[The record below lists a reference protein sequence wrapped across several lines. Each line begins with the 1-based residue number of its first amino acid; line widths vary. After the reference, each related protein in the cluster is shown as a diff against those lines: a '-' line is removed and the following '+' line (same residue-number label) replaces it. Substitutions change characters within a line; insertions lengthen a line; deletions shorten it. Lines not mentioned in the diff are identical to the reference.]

1 MLLPL
6 APAAEP
12 APAPSLAAQPPAAP
26 PPADIADAARR
37 WRLKVVAPAW
47 LVSLVTHALLV
58 IVLGYVANQQLH
70 GTGAPINA
78 VLITTSSSADQE
90 DYFDDEQAVEV
101 AAAEQSS
108 DAPPTESEDGTS
120 QGAASGLAAI
130 ADGPPP
136 VDSTTAL
143 PSTEL
148 AAATAGEA
156 MSGTATG
163 AGGFASGPRRPAAI
177 RGKFAKTHVY
187 GVPGEGN
194 TFVYVFDHSSSMGTG
209 AGSPLASAKRE
220 LLASLDDLGDENRFQ
235 IIFYND
241 HQTIMDLGRGFE
253 GLVFAD
259 KRAKSLA
266 RQFVEA
272 IPADGATQHFQAL
285 QKALRMGPDVIFFL
299 TDADEPALTDA
310 RLGQIRRMNG
320 GRTTIN
326 TIEFGEGA
334 QPRRDNFLAR
344 IARDNGGQY
353 VYIDITRR
361 GALEAAA
368 AGR

>member
-6 APAAEP
+6 APT
-12 APAPSLAAQPPAAP
+12 AP
-26 PPADIADAARR
+26 PPADAAGAARR
-37 WRLKVVAPAW
+37 WRLGVALPAW
-47 LVSLVTHALLV
+47 LISLVVHALLV
-58 IVLGYVANQQLH
+58 ILLGYVASRELH
-70 GTGAPINA
+70 GTGAPVNA
-78 VLITTSSSADQE
+78 VLITSSSSITNE
-90 DYFDDEQAVEV
+90 DYFDDEQAVEM
-101 AAAEQSS
+101 AAAEDAS
-108 DAPPTESEDGTS
+108 DSPPTESQDGTS
-120 QGAASGLAAI
+120 EGAASGLAAI

-136 VDSTTAL
+136 VDSSTAL

-148 AAATAGEA
+148 ASATAGEA

-163 AGGFASGPRRPAAI
+163 AAGFANGPRRPAAI
-177 RGKFAKTHVY
+177 HGKFARTHVY

-241 HQTIMDLGRGFE
+241 QQTIMDLGRGFA

-259 KRAKSLA
+259 KRAKTLA
-266 RQFVEA
+266 HRFVEGVM
-272 IPADGATQHFQAL
+272 ADGATRHFEAL
-285 QKALRMGPDVIFFL
+285 QKALRMAPDVIFFL
-299 TDADEPALTDA
+299 TDADEPALSDA
-310 RLGQIRRMNG
+310 RLSQIRRLNG

-368 AGR
+368 AGRN